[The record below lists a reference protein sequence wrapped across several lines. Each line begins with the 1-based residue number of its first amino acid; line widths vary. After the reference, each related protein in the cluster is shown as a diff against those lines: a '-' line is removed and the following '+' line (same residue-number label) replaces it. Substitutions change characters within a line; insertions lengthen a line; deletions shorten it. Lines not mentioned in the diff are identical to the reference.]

1 MDNMDFSSIA
11 FLFGGFIIGLLA
23 MRWQM
28 SLNPRQQF
36 WSTVGGTALLICLIV
51 GNGVYH
57 WTAIPMA
64 GALAY
69 SIYRR
74 YRAYAAYKIA

>member
-1 MDNMDFSSIA
+1 MDNMDVLL
-11 FLFGGFIIGLLA
+11 LFGAIIIGLLA

-28 SLNPRQQF
+28 SFNPKQQF
-36 WSTVGGTALLICLIV
+36 WSTVGGTVLLICLLV

-74 YRAYAAYKIA
+74 CKAYAAYKVA